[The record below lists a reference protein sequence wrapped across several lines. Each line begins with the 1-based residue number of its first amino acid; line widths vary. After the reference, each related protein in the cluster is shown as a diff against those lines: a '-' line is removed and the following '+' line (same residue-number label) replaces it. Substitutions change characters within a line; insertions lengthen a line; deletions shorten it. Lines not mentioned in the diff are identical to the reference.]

1 MKKNLKRILSCT
13 LGACLLLSACG
24 TKPPAETAAKTE
36 ASAKSQEMGDGAAT
50 GAAAGAASGETGAA
64 ETKTP
69 ETTAAANKNPD
80 IVKVA
85 TTPHIASTAIWAAD
99 RLGYFEEENIKIETT
114 SFVAMAPAI
123 AALASGD
130 IDVSYMGVGVHSLA
144 AKGQVKIFAVNN
156 ISYGDYFIGNK
167 SLGADSLE
175 NLGDK
180 TIAVPK
186 GSTGDMLVNMVLKKN
201 GLNPE
206 DYNIVNMDAAGVVA
220 AMTAGKIAA
229 CGIWEPFVSEITS
242 KLGSD
247 EMVYLGQGKDYAD
260 DVAFIGSY
268 GASDK
273 MFNEKRDVLV
283 RFTRAY
289 AKATD
294 YLAEHP
300 EELLT
305 ITVEETQA
313 TKEAISSQ
321 IDSIKLFTG
330 DEFKTAFTD
339 GTAMAWYDSLINAM
353 VDVGVVEEAV
363 PASEFV
369 DATIVQDALK

>member
-1 MKKNLKRILSCT
+1 MKKILKHMLGCV
-13 LGACLLLSACG
+13 LGASLVMSACSSNPPSTPQ
-24 TKPPAETAAKTE
+24 TKPAATTESQAATAAKDIT
-36 ASAKSQEMGDGAAT
+36 
-50 GAAAGAASGETGAA
+50 AA
-64 ETKTP
+64 ETKAE
-69 ETTAAANKNPD
+69 ETTAKASKDPD

-99 RLGYFEEENIKIETT
+99 RLGYFEEENIKLETT

-130 IDVSYMGVGVHSLA
+130 IDISYMGVGVHSLA

-175 NLGDK
+175 QLGDK

-201 GLNPE
+201 GLDPA

-220 AMTAGKIAA
+220 AMTAGKVGA
-229 CGIWEPFVSEITS
+229 CGIWEPFVSEISS

-247 EMVYLGQGKDYAD
+247 SIVYLGQGKDYEN

-294 YLAEHP
+294 YLAENP
-300 EELLT
+300 EELLK
-305 ITVEETQA
+305 ITLEETQA
-313 TKEAISSQ
+313 TEEAIGSQ
-321 IDSIKLFTG
+321 INVTKLFTG
-330 DEFKTAFTD
+330 EEFKTTFTD
-339 GTAMAWYDSLINAM
+339 GTALAWYDSLIKAM
-353 VDVGVVEEAV
+353 VEVGVVEEAV

-369 DATIVQDALK
+369 DLTIVQDALK

>member
-1 MKKNLKRILSCT
+1 MKKNWNRILGCT
-13 LGACLLLSACG
+13 LGACLLLSACS
-24 TKPPAETAAKTE
+24 TNPPAKEPSVSAQSGTSAAGTETA
-36 ASAKSQEMGDGAAT
+36 
-50 GAAAGAASGETGAA
+50 
-64 ETKTP
+64 TP
-69 ETTAAANKNPD
+69 ESKEKELTSSGKNPD

-85 TTPHIASTAIWAAD
+85 TTPHIASAAIWAAD

-130 IDVSYMGVGVHSLA
+130 IDISYMGVGVHSLA
-144 AKGQVKIFAVNN
+144 AKGQARIFAVNN

-167 SLGADSLE
+167 SLGADSLDH
-175 NLGDK
+175 LGEQ

-201 GLNPE
+201 GLDPA

-220 AMTAGKIAA
+220 AMTAGKIGA
-229 CGIWEPFVSEITS
+229 CGIWEPFVSEISS
-242 KLGSD
+242 KLGSS
-247 EMVYLGQGKDYAD
+247 ELAYLGQGKDYAD

-268 GASDK
+268 GASDN
-273 MFNEKRDVLV
+273 MFKEKRDVLV

-294 YLAEHP
+294 YLAENP
-300 EELLT
+300 EELLN

-321 IDSIKLFTG
+321 IGSIKLFTG
-330 DEFKTAFTD
+330 EEFKTSFTD
-339 GTAMAWYDSLINAM
+339 GTALAWYDSLINAM

-369 DATIVQDALK
+369 DITIVQDALK